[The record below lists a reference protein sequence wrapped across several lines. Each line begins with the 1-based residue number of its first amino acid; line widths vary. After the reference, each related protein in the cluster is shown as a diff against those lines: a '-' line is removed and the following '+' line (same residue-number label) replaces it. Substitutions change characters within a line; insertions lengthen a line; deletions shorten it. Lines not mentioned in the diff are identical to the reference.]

1 MRLFS
6 AIATLACLLAPQF
19 VLAQSRIEAE
29 LKAESPA
36 ALAKTAR
43 EVGDAKRGA
52 VLFYQPYMACRKCHA
67 ISGPSPLGPNLAE
80 LGEKKSDEHIIE
92 SVLKPSAKIEDKYKT
107 TVVLTNGGRQIVGLV
122 RKDEPSGITL
132 REGRP
137 DGKEIVIPRGDI
149 DEAVPSAASIMPEG
163 QVNQLASR
171 QQFYDLVRYLIEIR
185 DGGPIRAKEL
195 EPAPALY
202 QLKLPEYEKHIDH
215 KGLLAGLDQGAFKR
229 GQAIYNRL
237 CINCHGNHDRPGS
250 LPTSLRF
257 ATGKFRNGS
266 DPYTMYQTLTRGFGM
281 MVAQAWMVPSQKYDV
296 IHYLREAYLKQHNP
310 TQYFPVNGE
319 YLDALP
325 KGDTKG
331 PAPRRMDLW
340 ATMDYGPSL
349 INTYEVGKDASNF
362 AYKGI
367 AVRLDKGPGGV
378 ARGNAWMVFDHDTMR
393 VSAAW
398 TGKDFIDWNGIHF
411 NGRHNIHPRVV
422 GDIHLTNPTG
432 PGYGRP
438 HSVPSPLR
446 GEGARRAGEGPAGS
460 FADTARVVGRDKRIY
475 GPLPRKWAH
484 YKGLYHY
491 EDKTIIS
498 YTVGKTSILEMPGL
512 QTINPELDEKDTKP
526 LAADQVV
533 FKRTLNIGP
542 RSQELVLQ
550 VARDDIKNAQLALLK
565 SATGKVAV
573 YGIDLDQKSAAVVP
587 AKEPTNEKLKF
598 AGATSVE
605 IANGSAFDMTTKD
618 FTIAAQVRTK
628 SGGTIFCRTEKG
640 SEWVPDGKT
649 LFIRGGRLCYDI
661 GWVGVMKSS
670 RPVNDGKWHD
680 VAMTWVAKTK
690 QATMFIDGKPAGTK
704 VIGPNGNP
712 QKHVVRLGFS
722 APNFPNPTYL
732 KGDLETVSFFQR
744 ALKADEIAKAGE
756 LADKTLIARW
766 KPTTSNTVAVKDV
779 SKPKGGH
786 DGVVFQGPPPA
797 EESSA
802 SSGVL
807 LAGVTPPIGELIIQD
822 GALRLFIPPGK
833 EQLKATLWWTRTE
846 SDKASELAASL
857 DIENADQNL
866 SALTK
871 GGKPRWPERL
881 STIVG
886 LSESDGPYA
895 VDVLSRPATNPWLAQ
910 FRLTGFDFYPDGD
923 RLAVCSWDGDVWLV
937 SGLKQ
942 ITNSVP
948 SPPGGEGARRAGE
961 GAVQTGIGTPTSN
974 PKPPSSGLRPP
985 SPPRGEGTGPPKLT
999 WQRIASGLFQPLG
1012 LKIIDDKIYLTCRDQ
1027 ICILHDLNGDGETD
1041 FYENFNNDAQV
1052 TDHFHEFAMGLQTDD
1067 KGNLYYAKSARHALT
1082 ALVPHHGTL
1091 LRVSKDGLKT
1101 DILATG
1107 FRAANGVCLN
1117 PDGTF
1122 IVTDQ
1127 EGHWNPKNRIN
1138 YVKEGGFYGNMFGY
1152 HDVTD
1157 SSDEAMEQ
1165 PLCWITNSFDRSPA
1179 ELLWCEDDRWGPLSG
1194 SLLNLSYGYGKVFV
1208 VPHEKIGG
1216 QAQGGMCE
1224 LPIPQS
1230 PTGLIRGRFNPADG
1244 QLYACGMFAWAGSQN
1259 QPGGFYRIRYTGKP
1273 VHLPVGLEAKPDG
1286 MKVRFSG
1293 PLDEA
1298 FARDIK
1304 NWRVKVWSLKRTR
1317 NYGSKHYDEKPLE
1330 ITSVEVASDGQTV
1343 FLSMPKISPTWCME
1357 IRYSIRSKDGKT
1369 IDGVVHNTVHQLGK

>member
-1 MRLFS
+1 MRPVLTVL
-6 AIATLACLLAPQF
+6 ALTLATTPSI
-19 VLAQSRIEAE
+19 VRAQSRLHEE
-29 LKAESPA
+29 LTAESPA
-36 ALAKTAR
+36 TLAETAR
-43 EVGDAKRGA
+43 EIGDAKRGA
-52 VLFYQPYMACRKCHA
+52 VLFYQPYMACRQCHA

-80 LGEKKSDEHIIE
+80 LGEKKTDEHLIE
-92 SVLKPSAKIEDKYKT
+92 SVLKPSAKIEKKFLAT
-107 TVVLTNGGRQIVGLV
+107 AAVTNDGRVIAGLLE
-122 RKDEPSGITL
+122 KDDPSGITI

-137 DGKEIVIPRGDI
+137 GGKVITIPRSDL
-149 DEAVPSAASIMPEG
+149 DEVTPMKTSFMPDG
-163 QVNQLASR
+163 QMNQLASR
-171 QQFYDLVRYLIEIR
+171 QQFFDLIRYLIEIR

-202 QLKLPEYEKHIDH
+202 QLRLPEYEKHIDH
-215 KGLLAGLDQGAFKR
+215 KGLMSSLDQNSFKR
-229 GQAIYNRL
+229 GEAIYNRL

-257 ATGKFRNGS
+257 ASGKFRNGS

-281 MVAQAWMVPSQKYDV
+281 MVAQSWMVPSQKYDV
-296 IHYLREAYLKQHNP
+296 IHYVREAYLKQHNP
-310 TQYFPVNGE
+310 TQYFPVNDE

-325 KGDTKG
+325 KGDTQG

-349 INTYEVGKDASNF
+349 INTYEVGNDASNF

-367 AVRLDKGPGGV
+367 AVRLDKGPGGI

-438 HSVPSPLR
+438 ASSVPSPPG
-446 GEGARRAGEGPAGS
+446 GESARKAGEGGAGS
-460 FADTARVVGRDKRIY
+460 FADTARIVGRDKRIY

-498 YTVGKTSILEMPGL
+498 YTVGETSILEMPGL
-512 QTINPELDEKDTKP
+512 QTIKNESEGIDKP
-526 LAADQVV
+526 PGAPQHV
-533 FKRTLNIGP
+533 FKRAFNIGP
-542 RSQELVLQ
+542 RSKELVLQ
-550 VARDDIKNAQLALLK
+550 IARGDIENAQLALLK
-565 SATGKVAV
+565 STSGQVAV
-573 YGIDLDQKSAAVVP
+573 YGTNLGVETKAAAVP
-587 AKEPTNEKLKF
+587 AESVLNKKLEF
-598 AGATSVE
+598 SGATSVE
-605 IANGSAFDMTTKD
+605 IADASAFDMTSKD
-618 FTIAAQVRTK
+618 FTIAARVRTK
-628 SGGTIFCRTEKG
+628 SGGTIFCRTAKG
-640 SEWVPDGKT
+640 PKWVPDGKS
-649 LFIRGGRLCYDI
+649 LFIRGGRLTYDI
-661 GWVGVMKSS
+661 GWVGALTSNQ
-670 RPVNDGKWHD
+670 RINDGKWHD

-690 QATMFIDGKPAGTK
+690 QSTMFIDGKPAGAK
-704 VIGPNGNP
+704 VIAPKGNP

-722 APNFPNPTYL
+722 APNFPSETYL

-744 ALKADEIAKAGE
+744 ALKGDEIAKAGD
-756 LADKTLIARW
+756 LSDKSLVARW
-766 KPTTSNTVAVKDV
+766 KPSASNQVAVKDV
-779 SKPKGGH
+779 SNQQGKGL
-786 DGVVFQGPPPA
+786 DGVVFQGAPPA
-797 EESSA
+797 TDSS
-802 SSGVL
+802 SSTAAL
-807 LAGVTPPIGELIIQD
+807 LAGVTPPIGEIIIQD
-822 GALRLFIPPGK
+822 GALRLVIPPGK
-833 EQLKATLWWTRTE
+833 EQLEATLWWTRTE
-846 SDKASELAASL
+846 SGKAKELAANL
-857 DIENADQNL
+857 VIENAAQDL
-866 SALTK
+866 SEFTR

-881 STIVG
+881 STVVG
-886 LSESDGPYA
+886 LSQEDGPYV

-910 FRLTGFDFYPDGD
+910 VRLTGFDFYPDGD
-923 RLAVCSWDGDVWLV
+923 RLAICSWDGDVWLV

-942 ITNSVP
+942 MQATVSRN
-948 SPPGGEGARRAGE
+948 AAD
-961 GAVQTGIGTPTSN
+961 A
-974 PKPPSSGLRPP
+974 
-985 SPPRGEGTGPPKLT
+985 PKLT

-1012 LKIIDDKIYLTCRDQ
+1012 LKIIDEKIFLTCRDQ

-1052 TDHFHEFAMGLQTDD
+1052 TDHFHEFAMGLQTDEE
-1067 KGNLYYAKSARHALT
+1067 GNLYYAKSARHALT

-1091 LRVSKDGLKT
+1091 LRVSKDGSKT

-1224 LPIPQS
+1224 LPIPQA
-1230 PTGLIRGRFNPADG
+1230 PTGLIRGRFNPNDG

-1273 VHLPVGLEAKPDG
+1273 VHLPVGLEAKKDG

-1298 FARDIK
+1298 SAADVK

-1330 ITSVEVASDGQTV
+1330 VSSVEVDSDGQTV
-1343 FLSMPKISPTWCME
+1343 FLNIPKISPTWCME

-1369 IDGVVHNTVHQLGK
+1369 IDGVVHNTVHQLGD

>member
-1 MRLFS
+1 MRLFFAS
-6 AIATLACLLAPQF
+6 ALIVF
-19 VLAQSRIEAE
+19 VFVTEVAQGQSKLHAD
-29 LKAESPA
+29 LSAESPS
-36 ALAKTAR
+36 ALAKAAR
-43 EVGDAKRGA
+43 ELGDAKRGA
-52 VLFYQPYMACRKCHA
+52 VLFYQPYMACRQCHA

-80 LGEKKSDEHIIE
+80 LGGKKTDEHLIE
-92 SVLKPSAKIEDKYKT
+92 SVLKPSATIDKKFVAT
-107 TVVLTNGGRQIVGLV
+107 AAVTRDGRVITGLLE
-122 RKDEPSGITL
+122 KDEPASVTI

-137 DGKEIVIPRGDI
+137 GGKVITIPRAEL
-149 DEAVPSAASIMPEG
+149 DELTPMKTSFMPDG
-163 QVNQLASR
+163 QMNQLASR
-171 QQFYDLVRYLIEIR
+171 QQFYDLIRYLMEIR

-195 EPAPALY
+195 EPPPALY
-202 QLKLPEYEKHIDH
+202 QLRLPEYEDH
-215 KGLLAGLDQGAFKR
+215 VDHRGLLVDLNEKSFKR
-229 GQAIYNRL
+229 GEAIYNRL

-257 ATGKFRNGS
+257 ASGKFRNGS

-281 MVAQAWMVPSQKYDV
+281 MVAQAWMVPTQKYDV
-296 IHYLREAYLKQHNP
+296 IHYIREAYLKQHNP
-310 TQYFPVNGE
+310 TQYFPVTGE

-378 ARGNAWMVFDHDTMR
+378 ARGNAWMIFDHDTMR

-432 PGYGRP
+432 PGWGRP
-438 HSVPSPLR
+438 YSVPSPPAG
-446 GEGARRAGEGPAGS
+446 GEGTDP
-460 FADTARVVGRDKRIY
+460 FADTARIVGRDKRIY
-475 GPLPRKWAH
+475 GPLPRQWAH

-498 YTVGKTSILEMPGL
+498 YTVGETPILEMPGL
-512 QTINPELDEKDTKP
+512 QRATKISR
-526 LAADQVV
+526 AEGEDKAVV
-533 FKRTLNIGP
+533 SQPVFRRTLNIGA

-550 VARDDIKNAQLALLK
+550 VARDDLKNPQLQLLTSGTESVAL
-565 SATGKVAV
+565 
-573 YGIDLDQKSAAVVP
+573 YGSGLGQAAAVLAP
-587 AKEPTNEKLKF
+587 KEPATKRLRF
-598 AGATSVE
+598 DGATSVE
-605 IANGSAFDMTTKD
+605 IADGSSFDMTTSD
-618 FTIAAQVRTK
+618 FTIAARVRTR
-628 SGGTIFCRTEKG
+628 SGGTIFCRTAKG
-640 SEWVPDGKT
+640 PEWVPDGKT

-661 GWVGVMKSS
+661 GWVGVMKSN
-670 RPVNDGKWHD
+670 RPVSDGKWHD
-680 VAMTWVAKTK
+680 VAFRWVAKTK
-690 QATMFIDGKPAGTK
+690 QATMYIDGRPAGSQ
-704 VIGPNGNP
+704 VIGPRGNP
-712 QKHVVRLGFS
+712 KNHVVRLGFS
-722 APNFPNPTYL
+722 APDFPNPTYL

-744 ALKADEIAKAGE
+744 ALKAEEISQAGE
-756 LADKTLIARW
+756 LSNKSLVARW
-766 KPTTSNTVAVKDV
+766 KPSGSGTVTVKDI
-779 SKPKGGH
+779 SARQSGH
-786 DGVVFQGPPPA
+786 DGTVFHGAPPTR
-797 EESSA
+797 ETSA
-802 SSGVL
+802 PDAAL
-807 LAGVTPPIGELIIQD
+807 LAGVTPPIGKLVLQD
-822 GALRLFIPPGK
+822 GALRLVIPPGK
-833 EQLKATLWWTRTE
+833 EPLRATLWWTRTA
-846 SDKASELAASL
+846 SDKAAALAAGVKI
-857 DIENADQNL
+857 DDADQNL
-866 SALTK
+866 SVFTK
-871 GGKPRWPERL
+871 GGRPRWPEKL
-881 STIVG
+881 TTEVTLG
-886 LSESDGPYA
+886 KSEGPYA
-895 VDVLSRPATNPWLAQ
+895 VDVLTRPASNPWLAQ
-910 FRLTGFDFYPDGD
+910 VRLTGFDFFPDGD
-923 RLAVCSWDGDVWLV
+923 RLAICAWDGDVWMV

-942 ITNSVP
+942 ITQSVP
-948 SPPGGEGARRAGE
+948 SPPSGGEGARRAREGE
-961 GAVQTGIGTPTSN
+961 A
-974 PKPPSSGLRPP
+974 
-985 SPPRGEGTGPPKLT
+985 PKLT

-1012 LKIIDDKIYLTCRDQ
+1012 LKVIDDRIYLTCRDQ

-1052 TDHFHEFAMGLQTDD
+1052 TDHFHEFAMGLQTDEE
-1067 KGNLYYAKSARHALT
+1067 GNLYYAKSARHALT

-1091 LRVSKDGLKT
+1091 LRVSKDGSKT

-1179 ELLWCEDDRWGPLSG
+1179 ELLWCQDDRWGPLSG

-1208 VPHEKIGG
+1208 VPHEKIDG

-1224 LPIPQS
+1224 LPIPQA

-1244 QLYACGMFAWAGSQN
+1244 QLYACGMFAWAGSQH

-1273 VHLPVGLEAKPDG
+1273 VHLPVGLEAKSDG

-1298 FARDIK
+1298 SASDVK

-1330 ITSVEVASDGQTV
+1330 IDSVEVASDGQTV
-1343 FLSMPKISPTWCME
+1343 FLNMPKIAPTWCME

>member
-1 MRLFS
+1 MRFLL
-6 AIATLACLLAPQF
+6 IAFALAVVFAPETSR
-19 VLAQSRIEAE
+19 AQSRLDAE
-29 LKAESPA
+29 LKAESSA
-36 ALAKTAR
+36 SLAKAAKDL
-43 EVGDAKRGA
+43 GDAKRGA
-52 VLFYQPYMACRKCHA
+52 VLFYQPYMACRRCHA

-92 SVLKPSAKIEDKYKT
+92 SVLNPSAKIEEKFQAT
-107 TVVLTNGGRQIVGLV
+107 AILTKDGAVFTGLL
-122 RKDEPSGITL
+122 RNDEPAGVTIQDA
-132 REGRP
+132 RP
-137 DGKEIVIPRGDI
+137 DGKVTVVPRGDI
-149 DEAVPSAASIMPEG
+149 EEQTKLTVSIMPDG

-202 QLKLPEYEKHIDH
+202 QLRLPEYESHVDH
-215 KGLLAGLDQGAFKR
+215 KGLLGDLDQNSFQR
-229 GQAIYNRL
+229 GEAIYNRL
-237 CINCHGNHDRPGS
+237 CINCHGDHDRPGS

-257 ATGKFRNGS
+257 ASGKFRNGS

-281 MVAQAWMVPSQKYDV
+281 MVAQSWMVPSQKYDV
-296 IHYLREAYLKQHNP
+296 IHYLREAYLKQHNSS
-310 TQYFPVNGE
+310 QYFPVNGE

-349 INTYEVGKDASNF
+349 INTYEVGQDGSNF

-398 TGKDFIDWNGIHF
+398 TGKEFIDWNGIHF

-422 GDIHLTNPTG
+422 GDIRLTNPTG
-432 PGYGRP
+432 PGWGHPYP
-438 HSVPSPLR
+438 VPSPPQG
-446 GEGARRAGEGPAGS
+446 GEGTDL

-475 GPLPRKWAH
+475 GPLPRKWTH

-491 EDKTIIS
+491 EDKTILS
-498 YTVGKTSILEMPGL
+498 YSVGETSVLEMPGL
-512 QTINPELDEKDTKP
+512 QTIAS
-526 LAADQVV
+526 AAEGGGKTSTTAQLV

-550 VARDDIKNAQLALLK
+550 VARDDIADAQLRALK
-565 SATGKVAV
+565 STTARVAV
-573 YGIDLDQKSAAVVP
+573 YGASLDQKTPASVP
-587 AKEPTNEKLKF
+587 AKEPANEKLKF

-605 IANGSAFDMTTKD
+605 VADASAFDMTTKD
-618 FTIAAQVRTK
+618 FTIAARVRTK
-628 SGGTIFCRTEKG
+628 SGGTIFCRTAKG
-640 SEWVPDGKT
+640 PEWVPDGKS
-649 LFIRGGRLCYDI
+649 LFIRGGRLTYDI
-661 GWVGVMKSS
+661 GWVGALTSDRS
-670 RPVNDGKWHD
+670 VNDGKWHD
-680 VAMTWVAKTK
+680 VAITWDAKSK
-690 QATMFIDGKPAGTK
+690 QATMFIDGKPAGAK
-704 VIGPNGNP
+704 VIGPKGSSP
-712 QKHVVRLGFS
+712 KHVVRLGFS
-722 APNFPNPTYL
+722 APNFPSETYL

-744 ALKADEIAKAGE
+744 ALNADEIAKAGE
-756 LADKTLIARW
+756 LSDKSLIARW
-766 KPTTSNTVAVKDV
+766 KPSAATTVAVKDV
-779 SKPKGGH
+779 TKGEHHGT
-786 DGVVFQGPPPA
+786 VFQGAPPA
-797 EESSA
+797 GESSSA
-802 SSGVL
+802 SEAL
-807 LAGVTPPIGELIIQD
+807 LAGVTPPIGELVIQD
-822 GALRLFIPPGK
+822 GALRLVIPPGK
-833 EQLKATLWWTRTE
+833 ETLKATLWWTRAE
-846 SDKASELAASL
+846 AERASEIAASL
-857 DIENADQNL
+857 EIENAGHDL
-866 SALTK
+866 SELTN

-881 STIVG
+881 TTVVG
-886 LSESDGPYA
+886 MGDEEGPYA
-895 VDVLSRPATNPWLAQ
+895 VDVLTRPATNPWLAQ
-910 FRLTGFDFYPDGD
+910 VRLTGFDFYPDGD
-923 RLAVCSWDGDVWLV
+923 RLAICSWDGDVWLV

-942 ITNSVP
+942 MQATVSRD
-948 SPPGGEGARRAGE
+948 AAD
-961 GAVQTGIGTPTSN
+961 A
-974 PKPPSSGLRPP
+974 
-985 SPPRGEGTGPPKLT
+985 PKLT

-1012 LKIIDDKIYLTCRDQ
+1012 LKIIDDKVYLTCRDQ
-1027 ICILHDLNGDGETD
+1027 ICILHDLNGDAETD

-1052 TDHFHEFAMGLQTDD
+1052 TDHFHEFAMGLQTDE

-1091 LRVSKDGLKT
+1091 LRVSKDGSKT
-1101 DILATG
+1101 DIIATG

-1157 SSDEAMEQ
+1157 SSDAAMEQ

-1179 ELLWCEDDRWGPLSG
+1179 ELLWCQDDRWGPLSG

-1224 LPIPQS
+1224 LPIPQA

-1244 QLYACGMFAWAGSQN
+1244 QLYACGMFAWAGSQS

-1273 VHLPVGLEAKPDG
+1273 VHLPVGLEAKKEG
-1286 MKVRFSG
+1286 MQVRFSG
-1293 PLDEA
+1293 ALDVESA
-1298 FARDIK
+1298 GDVK
-1304 NWRVKVWSLKRTR
+1304 NWRVKVWSLKRTA

-1330 ITSVEVASDGQTV
+1330 ISSVEVDSDGQTV
-1343 FLSMPKISPTWCME
+1343 FLNMPKISPTWCME

-1369 IDGVVHNTVHQLGK
+1369 IDGVINNTVHQLGN